1 MKRILVPVDF
11 SQHTNI
17 SCRYA
22 IEFAN
27 TADSEIILFY
37 SFFDQFFYT
46 DGGFTTGFESGV
58 MMTDEI
64 ILDLYKQK
72 ELKLQELAKE
82 LKGSLENE
90 KNINIEIS
98 TRIESGNPEL
108 QIIRI
113 LEQMKP
119 DLVVMG
125 SGGMGRKGLLAGSV
139 ARRIIDSASIPV
151 VAIPELDH
159 IRPVR
164 NIAYMTTFDPDD
176 FRVILKIEDLLS
188 AFRVNIF
195 CVHLAGSDPDPKAL
209 LKMNSLS
216 DNQELNELE
225 GRISFHVLENDREEE
240 TLQNFIS
247 ENQISLI
254 AFIPHKRNLFRN
266 LFYHGI
272 TREDLFQM
280 QIPIM
285 AVKAGT

>member
-11 SQHTNI
+11 SHHTDI

-22 IEFAN
+22 IELAPP
-27 TADSEIILFY
+27 ADSEIILFY

-46 DGGFTTGFESGV
+46 DGGFATGFESGV

-64 ILDLYKQK
+64 ILDLFKQK
-72 ELKLQELAKE
+72 ELKLQELVKE
-82 LKGSLENE
+82 LKSLMEQDD
-90 KNINIEIS
+90 KMNIEIS
-98 TRIESGNPEL
+98 SRIESGNPEV

-151 VAIPELDH
+151 VAVPELD
-159 IRPVR
+159 RVQKVR
-164 NIAYMTTFDPDD
+164 NIAYMTTFNPGD

-188 AFRVNIF
+188 TFRVNIF

-216 DNQELNELE
+216 DNQELSRLE

-240 TLQNFIS
+240 TLQNFVT
-247 ENQISLI
+247 ENQIGLV